1 MPKPGTGQESP
12 SRNWWSS
19 KAVSLPNAS
28 CSCYISAQFF
38 QCASGHSEGAA
49 KKNLCTGTWV
59 KARGSHFVLRTGRE
73 VVFFFFF
80 FFFPW
85 TWNWCKLRETC
96 KWNANFRSERSN
108 RENGPTFLD
117 FRFFPGIFH
126 WDEPT
131 KRFPFTAKPKF
142 PEILTKWQAPSVST
156 FVITVPKLHNSER
169 MSHESFWF
177 SRGREETR
185 H

>member
-12 SRNWWSS
+12 CRNWWSS
-19 KAVSLPNAS
+19 KAVVLRNTS

-38 QCASGHSEGAA
+38 QCASSHSEGAA
-49 KKNLCTGTWV
+49 KKKPVHWYLSE
-59 KARGSHFVLRTGRE
+59 GSRE
-73 VVFFFFF
+73 AILFCELAVTVFFVFFL
-80 FFFPW
+80 PW

-117 FRFFPGIFH
+117 FRFFPGIFP

-177 SRGREETR
+177 SRCHEETR